1 MIKSRV
7 ASRWGLL
14 LPLAIL
20 VVSAVGS
27 GEPASA
33 ATPVHV
39 KQSVVAPPVN
49 LPAGAVCDFAYHQ
62 ESSYTQILTQFFDS
76 TGNLLRVEDVVDI
89 TVLHRNADTGYTLV
103 EEDHYAAY
111 VDFASGVAK
120 TTGQSWALR
129 DPSGRLV
136 LSGAGLLTTDLV
148 TGALLAQTHNVK
160 DSRQIFCSA
169 LGGAAAPEGDV
180 QIRHLELHQTRRS
193 IDE

>member
-1 MIKSRV
+1 M
-7 ASRWGLL
+7 AS
-14 LPLAIL
+14 
-20 VVSAVGS
+20 
-27 GEPASA
+27 
-33 ATPVHV
+33 
-39 KQSVVAPPVN
+39 
-49 LPAGAVCDFAYHQ
+49 
-62 ESSYTQILTQFFDS
+62 
-76 TGNLLRVEDVVDI
+76 
-89 TVLHRNADTGYTLV
+89 VLHRNADTGYTLV

-169 LGGAAAPEGDV
+169 LGAAAAP
-180 QIRHLELHQTRRS
+180 
-193 IDE
+193 